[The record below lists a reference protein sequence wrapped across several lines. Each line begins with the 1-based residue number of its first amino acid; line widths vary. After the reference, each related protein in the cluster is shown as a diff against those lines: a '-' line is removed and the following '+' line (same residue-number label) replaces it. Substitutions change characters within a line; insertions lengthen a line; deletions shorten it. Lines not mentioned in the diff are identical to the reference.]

1 MQSFFLLALLAI
13 ATKDTF
19 AAAAV
24 EHSARAVAAV
34 TDVATTGFATMN
46 GSTSS
51 GKGGKTVTVTSLSQ
65 VADAAKGSDPKVIMV
80 SGTLSG
86 AQVIKIGS
94 NKSRSSR
101 RTKTCTNDFR

>member
-1 MQSFFLLALLAI
+1 
-13 ATKDTF
+13 
-19 AAAAV
+19 
-24 EHSARAVAAV
+24 
-34 TDVATTGFATMN
+34 MN

-94 NKSRSSR
+94 NKSRS
-101 RTKTCTNDFR
+101 